1 MRLILVISV
10 LLVAFGNLGVA
21 QAPSS
26 ADLRDLQMAR
36 AAVELATL
44 AKEGAQDAR
53 SVAEIARPSMGS
65 CELYHTVMEISEQA
79 SDASSLTSSTL
90 DLLNMYLTIST
101 TQDRAAA
108 GILLSNHIA
117 ESRQALESAIKI
129 VNLSMSTPGLP
140 IGVAVLSVRINDRIR
155 SVIEL
160 LDKLRL
166 R

>member
-1 MRLILVISV
+1 MRLISVISA
-10 LLVAFGNLGVA
+10 LLVGFGNLGVA

-26 ADLRDLQMAR
+26 ADLRDLQLAR

-53 SVAEIARPSMGS
+53 SLAEMARPFMGS
-65 CELYHTVMEISEQA
+65 CELFHTVMEISEQA

-90 DLLNMYLTIST
+90 DLLNMYLAIST
-101 TQDRAAA
+101 TQERAAA
-108 GILLSNHIA
+108 GIVLSNHIA
-117 ESRQALESAIKI
+117 ESRQSLESAIKI
-129 VNLSMSTPGLP
+129 VNLSMGPPSLP
-140 IGVAVLSVRINDRIR
+140 TGAAVLGVRVNDHIR

-160 LDKLRL
+160 FDKLRV